1 MRYLAGFGN
10 PWCLVGALLLVF
22 LLLVAAALLSRSR
35 AQTRARST
43 RRLDQPP
50 RPAPVR
56 SREITASAPFEALAA
71 LRERLIELQRHL
83 PPGSE
88 DARWL
93 AGYVHDLHNVMD
105 DMYWELYQAE
115 GAVRGR
121 LLERL
126 SVEVG
131 RLDQTIRA
139 HLSTAINETTDREA
153 LHTQLERLRHTLSGE

>member
-10 PWCLVGALLLVF
+10 LWCLVGALLLVF

-35 AQTRARST
+35 AQTRAT
-43 RRLDQPP
+43 RRLAPP
-50 RPAPVR
+50 RTAPIR

-115 GAVRGR
+115 GATRGR

-139 HLSTAINETTDREA
+139 HLSTAINEATDREA